1 MALTAAPGAS
11 SLPPFTAQT
20 RLLVV
25 APHPDD
31 ETIAN
36 GLLIQRVRAAG
47 GTVQVLLLTDGDNN
61 PWPQRW
67 LERRWSIRAAERER
81 WGRRRRAELQE
92 ALCRLDVPA
101 AALRALGWPDMGVLD
116 CLLQPEQEALAGLA
130 AALGDF
136 APDLVAV
143 PALGD
148 RHPDHGAAHV
158 LVRMALARLGRSPL
172 LLDYLVHGRSDGLPT
187 FEQAGTPAQLATKQ
201 HALAAYGTQ
210 LALSGRRLRQLA
222 GRPECHAQP
231 VPVPA
236 GSDRPLP
243 WRPSP
248 LLWPRL
254 RLTTASSSGQ
264 ARQWS
269 WRTAPLRR
277 DGQGG
282 WRLEWPEAQAG
293 DACFARLSLALP
305 SPWIF
310 DHWGWHEV

>member
-1 MALTAAPGAS
+1 MALTAASEAS
-11 SLPPFTAQT
+11 PLPPFTAQT

-36 GLLIQRVRAAG
+36 GLLIQRVRVVG
-47 GTVQVLLLTDGDNN
+47 GTVRVLLLTDGDNN

-67 LERRWSIRAAERER
+67 LERRWFIRAAERER
-81 WGRRRRAELQE
+81 WGRRRHAELQE
-92 ALCRLDVPA
+92 ALRRLDVPPV
-101 AALRALGWPDMGVLD
+101 ALQALGWPDMGVLD
-116 CLLQPEQEALAGLA
+116 RLLQPGQQALAELA

-158 LVRMALARLGRSPL
+158 LLRMALARLGRSPL
-172 LLDYLVHGRSDGLPT
+172 LLGYLVHGRDDGLPV
-187 FEQAGTPAQLATKQ
+187 FERAGTPAQQAAKQ
-201 HALAAYGTQ
+201 HALAAYDTQ

-222 GRPECHAQP
+222 GRPERHLRLASA
-231 VPVPA
+231 PA
-236 GSDRPLP
+236 GTARTLP

-254 RLTTASSSGQ
+254 RLAAASTGGV
-264 ARQWS
+264 ARQWP
-269 WRTAPLRR
+269 WHAAPLRR

-282 WRLEWPEAQAG
+282 WTLEWPEARAG
-293 DACFARLSLALP
+293 DACFVRLSLALP

-310 DHWGWHEV
+310 DRWGWSEV

>member
-1 MALTAAPGAS
+1 MALNTAVEPRI
-11 SLPPFTAQT
+11 TAQT

-47 GTVQVLLLTDGDNN
+47 GAVRVLLLTDGDNN

-67 LERRWSIRAAERER
+67 IERRWSIGTGERER
-81 WGRRRRAELQE
+81 WGRRRRAELAE
-92 ALCRLDVPA
+92 ALHRLDVPTT
-101 AALRALGWPDMGVLD
+101 ALQSLGWPDMGVLD
-116 CLLQPEQEALAGLA
+116 RLLRPDQSALRELA
-130 AALGDF
+130 TALGDF

-158 LVRMALARLGRSPL
+158 LLRMALARLGGAPRL
-172 LLDYLVHGRSDGLPT
+172 LGYLVHGHDDGTTMP
-187 FEQAGTPAQLATKQ
+187 EPPVTPAQQAAKQ
-201 HALAAYGTQ
+201 HALAAYASQ
-210 LALSGRRLRQLA
+210 LALSGGRLRRLAERSE
-222 GRPECHAQP
+222 RHAQP
-231 VPVPA
+231 VTSGATRV
-236 GSDRPLP
+236 LP

-254 RLTTASSSGQ
+254 LLTAASTSGPAQ
-264 ARQWS
+264 QWP
-269 WRTAPLRR
+269 WHAAPLRR

-282 WRLEWPEAQAG
+282 WRLEWPAARAE
-293 DACFARLSLALP
+293 DACFVRLSLALP

-310 DHWGWHEV
+310 DHWGWREV

>member
-1 MALTAAPGAS
+1 MALTAAPQAS
-11 SLPPFTAQT
+11 PLPPFTARS

-47 GTVQVLLLTDGDNN
+47 GTVRVLLLTDGDNN

-92 ALCRLDVPA
+92 ALRRLDVPA
-101 AALRALGWPDMGVLD
+101 AALQSLGWPDMGVLD
-116 CLLQPEQEALAGLA
+116 RLLQPGQPALAELA

-136 APDLVAV
+136 APDLVAL

-158 LVRMALARLGRSPL
+158 LVRLALARLDRAPL
-172 LLDYLVHGRSDGLPT
+172 LLGYLVHGRDDGLPVSGQT
-187 FEQAGTPAQLATKQ
+187 GTPAQLAAKR
-201 HALAAYGTQ
+201 HALAAYATQ
-210 LALSGRRLRQLA
+210 LALSGGRLRELA
-222 GRPECHAQP
+222 GRPERHAQP
-231 VPVPA
+231 APA
-236 GSDRPLP
+236 GPARSLP

-248 LLWPRL
+248 LLRPRL
-254 RLTTASSSGQ
+254 RLTAASTSGLAQ
-264 ARQWS
+264 QWP
-269 WRTAPLRR
+269 WRAAPLQR

-282 WRLEWPEAQAG
+282 WRLDWPAARAG
-293 DACFARLSLALP
+293 DACFVRLSLALP

-310 DHWGWHEV
+310 DHWGWREV

>member
-1 MALTAAPGAS
+1 MALSLTAEPRI
-11 SLPPFTAQT
+11 TAQT

-47 GTVQVLLLTDGDNN
+47 GMVRVLLLTDGDNN

-67 LERRWSIRAAERER
+67 LERRWSVGAAERAR
-81 WGRRRRAELQE
+81 WGRRRRAEIAE
-92 ALCRLDVPA
+92 ALRRLDVPA
-101 AALRALGWPDMGVLD
+101 TALQPLGWPDMGVLD
-116 CLLQPEQEALAGLA
+116 RLLQPGLPALAELA

-136 APDLVAV
+136 APDLVAL

-158 LVRMALARLGRSPL
+158 LVRMALARLGGAPAL
-172 LLDYLVHGRSDGLPT
+172 LSYLVHGRDDG
-187 FEQAGTPAQLATKQ
+187 QAACEPGMPAQQAAKRQ
-201 HALAAYGTQ
+201 ALEAYASQ
-210 LALSGRRLRQLA
+210 LALSGGRLRRLAERA
-222 GRPECHAQP
+222 ECHARVATAPPGP
-231 VPVPA
+231 VRA
-236 GSDRPLP
+236 LP

-254 RLTTASSSGQ
+254 RLVVAG
-264 ARQWS
+264 ARGPVRQWP
-269 WRTAPLRR
+269 WHAAPLRR

-282 WRLEWPEAQAG
+282 WRLDWPEARAG
-293 DACFARLSLALP
+293 DACFVRLSLALP

-310 DHWGWHEV
+310 DHWGWREV